1 MQVNFSS
8 IVDERKIDV
17 MHTKIDNIEML
28 KGYSTND
35 IIDKL
40 YTTLINRYQ
49 EGLENK
55 MSGSNYVFDNV
66 HLLDIH
72 LNKISIS
79 RGSTYIK
86 TPDWIAKKIVQ

>member
-72 LNKISIS
+72 LNKISIR

-86 TPDWIAKKIVQ
+86 TPDWIVKKNVQ